1 MWPNAMALVLL
12 WGTAICEKCVRIYE
26 EDGIWNYRSVT
37 SCFKLKTLI
46 VKSTLSFYSYASQS
60 QQCTRAQDRSF
71 VSKSSRFAI
80 RRLGGLRFVISK
92 TTSKPPKLV
101 LWPTKVRYG
110 GYPQNQQFVRLV
122 RSWDVFLIG
131 FKEQGLRAANH
142 PLPGLFL
149 MVSAS
154 LHAHRALNKRSHFGP
169 I

>member
-1 MWPNAMALVLL
+1 MN
-12 WGTAICEKCVRIYE
+12 IYE
-26 EDGIWNYRSVT
+26 EDGIWNYRSAT

-60 QQCTRAQDRSF
+60 QQCTRAQDRSLGVGF
-71 VSKSSRFAI
+71 AILCFVVSKSSRFAI

-169 I
+169 V